1 MAVKIA
7 FATSILSI
15 ATTQAVLAHQTLSP
29 HVHPLDGAFYV
40 SWLEMAAGL
49 TAIGLAVA
57 YVRFRQVQMKKEK
70 VRRK

>member
-7 FATSILSI
+7 FVSSVLTIATS
-15 ATTQAVLAHQTLSP
+15 QAVLAHQTLSP
-29 HVHPLDGAFYV
+29 HVHPTEGAFYV

-49 TAIGLAVA
+49 TAMGLAVA
-57 YVRFRQVQMKKEK
+57 FYRYRQAQMKKEK